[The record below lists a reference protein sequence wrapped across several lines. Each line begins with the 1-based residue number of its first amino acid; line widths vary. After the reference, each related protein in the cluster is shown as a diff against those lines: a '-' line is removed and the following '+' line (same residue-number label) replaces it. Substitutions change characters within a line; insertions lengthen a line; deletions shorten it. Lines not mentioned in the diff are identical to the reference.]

1 MDILDGTTQLN
12 TIKRYSKGDMSRSM
26 KSYKKQWKNQFKEW
40 MDYYEKNKE
49 KKKSQEVLIVQ

>member
-40 MDYYEKNKE
+40 IDYYEKNKE
-49 KKKSQEVLIVQ
+49 KKKNQEVLIVQ